1 MCMHM
6 HIQWNSLHVISMN
19 KFNTW
24 RWRSAPRSLC
34 NRCEWHSYSQHT
46 CVTCRRTLT
55 AQWPRV
61 SSIGQNLQPFS
72 SNGDISKSQKIPQN
86 NVTMLTLDIVKSLF
100 AWGGWNLQWAVFRGL
115 QDGQWLVRHWPM
127 EIQWGEVVKLPA
139 QGICYGYKDV

>member
-1 MCMHM
+1 MKMK
-6 HIQWNSLHVISMN
+6 ISSTTN
-19 KFNTW
+19 
-24 RWRSAPRSLC
+24 RSAIGVSDIC
-34 NRCEWHSYSQHT
+34 YSQHT
-46 CVTCRRTLT
+46 CMACRRTLT

-61 SSIGQNLQPFS
+61 PSIGQNLQSFS
-72 SNGDISKSQKIPQN
+72 SNGDIFKCKKIPPN